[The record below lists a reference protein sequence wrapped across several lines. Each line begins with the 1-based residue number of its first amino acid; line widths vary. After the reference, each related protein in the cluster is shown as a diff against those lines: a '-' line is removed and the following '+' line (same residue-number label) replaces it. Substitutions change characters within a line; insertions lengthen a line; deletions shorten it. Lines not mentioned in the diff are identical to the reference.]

1 MNNSVT
7 VAIPG
12 HLLKLQSTFS
22 EQLFGILVDLKN
34 KHAKVKRE
42 LCVLVACKKAK
53 VCFSIFFFLP
63 NLPPYLRWLKELG
76 SGSWAEGPRPVNE
89 DLCPS
94 GQMVSSVSPIP
105 LSALIRPEQLTGCF
119 WAGSLYAQSGWH
131 NRTLAAANGLWH
143 HK

>member
-1 MNNSVT
+1 M
-7 VAIPG
+7 AIPG

-42 LCVLVACKKAK
+42 LCVLVAREKAK
-53 VCFSIFFFLP
+53 VCFPILFFLS

-76 SGSWAEGPRPVNE
+76 SGSWAEGPGPVNE
-89 DLCPS
+89 DLCPF
-94 GQMVSSVSPIP
+94 GQMVSSVPPIP
-105 LSALIRPEQLTGCF
+105 LSALICPEQLTACF
-119 WAGSLYAQSGWH
+119 WAGSLYSWSGWH
-131 NRTLAAANGLWH
+131 NRTLAAANGLWQ